1 MMNHSTKQPQ
11 ERQAVDQ
18 KQKQKQKSLRLF
30 DLKELAGPKIA
41 PIAARVI
48 EVCKRIPDDKLAS
61 SVDIAKHLGIPF
73 SSVDWSCKSEHVI
86 PFKVK
91 LHRKWF
97 YGNENTIK
105 KAKAAAGS

>member
-11 ERQAVDQ
+11 ERQAVDRQ
-18 KQKQKQKSLRLF
+18 KQKSKSLRLF

-41 PIAARVI
+41 PIAAKVI
-48 EVCKRIPDDKLAS
+48 AVCQRIPDDKLAS

-73 SSVDWSCKSEHVI
+73 SSVDWAAKSEYVL
-86 PFKVK
+86 PFKVMF
-91 LHRKWF
+91 HRKWF

-105 KAKAAAGS
+105 KAKAAKGS